1 MLFYAIRM
9 STEPPQLPAF
19 LTQPLTCPPNRCNYP
34 ERPLPPIPTELE
46 TILPI
51 WLFRRLEEYFEIC
64 RTRHPATTQ
73 EKMDGF
79 VVIALRLTESSPET
93 LRQDGVACAMVE
105 EACQINMSD
114 DIKYRFVKEAV
125 AHSLARGVEEIN
137 GAFGEQCCLHTLLDP
152 SFIGRWESMS
162 SSTTRTR
169 TTITKE
175 ESEPL
180 LERVMAAIEAGEL
193 NDEDWGE
200 KEEWESE
207 VLLLQESCTQAA
219 EDLMGRTER
228 EMFETFGYQE
238 VVKGANAVL
247 GLLSQLLDTK
257 TISLAGIRSFTKIPP
272 ELAQLVRFCQGA
284 APIRT
289 DAVAGA
295 SPITTTLAPSSS
307 IDSASS

>member
-1 MLFYAIRM
+1 M

-19 LTQPLTCPPNRCNYP
+19 LTQPLTCPSNRCNYP

-51 WLFRRLEEYFEIC
+51 WLFRRLEEYLEID
-64 RTRHPATTQ
+64 RTPNPTTTQ
-73 EKMDGF
+73 QKMDGL
-79 VVIALRLTESSPET
+79 IILALRSTKSSPKT
-93 LRQDGVACAMVE
+93 LRQNSEASGILE
-105 EACQINMSD
+105 ERYLPKLD
-114 DIKYRFVKEAV
+114 DTSKYLVIKEAV

-137 GAFGEQCCLHTLLDP
+137 GVFGERCCLHTLLDP
-152 SFIGRWESMS
+152 SFVGHWESMY
-162 SSTTRTR
+162 SSTTRTE
-169 TTITKE
+169 TTFTKE
-175 ESEPL
+175 EAEPL

-193 NDEDWGE
+193 HDEDWGE
-200 KEEWESE
+200 NEEWERE
-207 VLLLQESCTQAA
+207 ILLLQESCTQAVK
-219 EDLMGRTER
+219 DRFGRAMR
-228 EMFETFGYQE
+228 EAFETSGYQE